1 MRLEVTLPVVSALRE
16 QSVLIRMPKLSL
28 PWRLRGIVA
37 GLLVLATSGMAHAQ
51 ITPEADPESRKS
63 LETELARA
71 EAQNRSGEAWL
82 LKQRLLKGDFQ
93 DGDRIVVKLLGTA
106 ALMNIFGR
114 PGTGTD
120 TITVRAG
127 KTISIPQMVDLS
139 LEGVLRSELTEKLR
153 AHLAQYLQDPSV
165 VTLPLLRI
173 AVYGQVGRIGTHYVP
188 LDILLNDLIMIAGG
202 PGPLADMDKLQIRR
216 GGEVIWGGDDLRTAL
231 NDGISLERLHLRA
244 GDELW
249 VDPLSRG
256 MFNWTTILQAV
267 GAISGIFF
275 TLNRIMR

>member
-1 MRLEVTLPVVSALRE
+1 MCRL
-16 QSVLIRMPKLSL
+16 
-28 PWRLRGIVA
+28 IVA
-37 GLLVLATSGMAHAQ
+37 GLLVLAPSGIAHAQ

-63 LETELARA
+63 LEAELTKA

-82 LKQRLLKGDFQ
+82 LKQRLVKGDFQ

-106 ALMNIFGR
+106 ALLNIFGR

-127 KTISIPQMVDLS
+127 KTISIPQMTDLS
-139 LEGVLRSELTEKLR
+139 LEGVLRSELTETLR
-153 AHLAQYLQDPSV
+153 AHLAKYLQDPSV
-165 VTLPLLRI
+165 VTIPLLRI
-173 AVYGQVGRIGTHYVP
+173 AVYGQVGRIGYHYTPV
-188 LDILLNDLIMIAGG
+188 DILLNDLIMIAGG
-202 PGPLADMDKLQIRR
+202 PGPMADMGKLEIRR
-216 GGEVIWGGDDLRTAL
+216 GGEVIWGGDALRTAL

-256 MFNWTTILQAV
+256 RFNWQTVLQV
-267 GAISGIFF
+267 IGAISGTFY
-275 TLNRIMR
+275 TLNRILR